1 MDEETENQGPPQP
14 VVIQGSAIIE
24 PAEVGQDSSATTTS
38 ASSTSAQ
45 DMSPVEEALAKV
57 RFLEENKP
65 NTAGLYTMGVLLMVV
80 VPLFL
85 LLVVDVLFTDG
96 AFFCCFSA
104 VVGVVLILVA
114 ESKQSGWKKTVQ
126 SAKADALQM
135 SNAPVEEAKKYP
147 ALNVVG
153 GAVILASLFFEIP
166 PLGIV
171 GILLLTPGVSAAWT
185 YDKDIKRAFAQVLE
199 AHEKKGK

>member
-1 MDEETENQGPPQP
+1 MCIRD
-14 VVIQGSAIIE
+14 
-24 PAEVGQDSSATTTS
+24 
-38 ASSTSAQ
+38 
-45 DMSPVEEALAKV
+45 
-57 RFLEENKP
+57 R
-65 NTAGLYTMGVLLMVV
+65 
-80 VPLFL
+80 
-85 LLVVDVLFTDG
+85 
-96 AFFCCFSA
+96 
-104 VVGVVLILVA
+104 VGVVLILVA
-114 ESKQSGWKKTVQ
+114 ESKHSGWKKTVQ

-135 SNAPVEEAKKYP
+135 SNAPVEEAKKYS
-147 ALNVVG
+147 ALNTVG